1 MSQAFIAMVV
11 QKLRASAENIR
22 RRTGNPRNGSSLD
35 ELATEVEEYGRNSSP
50 NPRVVTVQNEAA
62 E

>member
-1 MSQAFIAMVV
+1 MSQAFIAMVIR
-11 QKLRASAENIR
+11 KLRASAENIR

-35 ELATEVEEYGRNSSP
+35 ELATEVEEYGRNPSAK
-50 NPRVVTVQNEAA
+50 PRSMTVQNKAA